1 MHKILQARLQC
12 YANQEFPDVQ
22 AGFRK
27 GRETRD
33 QMVNI
38 CWIIEKAMEF
48 QGKKNLSVSS
58 TMLKP
63 LTVWI
68 TTNCGKLL
76 ERWEY
81 QTIFF
86 VSWSTRMQIKKE
98 ELEPCMEQQIGLRSR
113 KEHDRADCCHPVCLT
128 YMLRISWEMLGWMS
142 YRLESRQEGE
152 TSTTSAMQMIPL

>member
-1 MHKILQARLQC
+1 MTANLEDPAVAQDWKRSVLIPIPKKGSTKECAHHQTITLISHANKEMHKILQARLQC

-33 QMVNI
+33 QIVNI

-48 QGKKNLSVSS
+48 QGKKNLSS

-76 ERWEY
+76 ERREY
-81 QTIFF
+81 QTI
-86 VSWSTRMQIKKE
+86 
-98 ELEPCMEQQIGLRSR
+98 L
-113 KEHDRADCCHPVCLT
+113 PVF
-128 YMLRISWEMLGWMS
+128 
-142 YRLESRQEGE
+142 
-152 TSTTSAMQMIPL
+152 